1 MSDSSI
7 FPVSAT
13 APAAAPTQRI
23 DAVRPAAAAKETFI
37 DAMRGMAALLV
48 AYFHCRQVAWVGLH
62 HFHQAMGFSLAPSVL
77 LGYLTMPIA
86 WGSAGVSIFF
96 VISGYCIHRNP
107 AARLAADP
115 AYRLDA
121 PIFWARRFARIYPVL
136 FAALLLTLAFDSI
149 SLSLPPVN
157 HKILSIGP
165 KAFLISLLSLQG
177 VLAHP
182 YGSNGALWTLAIEVQ
197 FYVVYPLLF
206 AARRRFGM
214 PAVMA
219 VIAAINVISGYL
231 LEPVWI
237 YFFTSYWF
245 SWTLG
250 AYLAER
256 RVAAADLTLTRR
268 QTLCWRL
275 AAAALA
281 VLGCAIFNYSVYI
294 GQYIAFQLW
303 AIAFACLMR
312 TTLTAENEAVPL
324 GNGSFL
330 MRALARCGLFSYSLY
345 VIHLPIFI
353 CLQAVFFRS
362 ALQLSILP
370 TFAFMPVAIGAACLF
385 YLCVERPA
393 MRWSSSIRRRRPNVE
408 QPAAA

>member
-13 APAAAPTQRI
+13 GPAAAPAQRV
-23 DAVRPAAAAKETFI
+23 DMARPTAAAKETFI

-62 HFHQAMGFSLAPSVL
+62 HFHEAVGFSLEPSVL
-77 LGYLTMPIA
+77 LGYLTMPVA

-115 AYRLDA
+115 SYRLDA

-165 KAFLISLLSLQG
+165 KAFLISLFSLQG
-177 VLAHP
+177 LLAHP
-182 YGSNGALWTLAIEVQ
+182 YGSNGALWTLSIEVQ

-219 VIAAINVISGYL
+219 VIAALNVISGYL

-256 RVAAADLTLTRR
+256 RVAAADLALTQR
-268 QTLCWRL
+268 QTLRWRL
-275 AAAALA
+275 AAVALA
-281 VLGCAIFNYSVYI
+281 MLGCAIFNYSVYI

-303 AIAFACLMR
+303 ALGFACFMR
-312 TTLTAENEAVPL
+312 TTLKPDGVQLAHSSL
-324 GNGSFL
+324 L
-330 MRALARCGLFSYSLY
+330 MRTLARCGLFSYSLY

-353 CLQAVFFRS
+353 CLQSIFFRS

-385 YLCVERPA
+385 YLCIERPA
-393 MRWSSSIRRRRPNVE
+393 MRWSSSIRRRKPNIE
-408 QPAAA
+408 QAAAA

>member
-7 FPVSAT
+7 LPVSAT
-13 APAAAPTQRI
+13 APATAPAQRI

-62 HFHQAMGFSLAPSVL
+62 RFHEAMGFSLEPSVV

-115 AYRLDA
+115 SYRLDT

-165 KAFLISLLSLQG
+165 KAFLISLFSLQG
-177 VLAHP
+177 LLAHP
-182 YGSNGALWTLAIEVQ
+182 YGSNGALWTLSIEVQ
-197 FYVVYPLLF
+197 FYVFYPLLF

-214 PAVMA
+214 PVVMA
-219 VIAAINVISGYL
+219 VIAAINVVSGYL

-250 AYLAER
+250 ACLAER

-268 QTLCWRL
+268 QSLYWRL
-275 AAAALA
+275 AAATLA
-281 VLGCAIFNYSVYI
+281 ILGCAVFNYSVYI

-303 AIAFACLMR
+303 ALGFACLMR
-312 TTLTAENEAVPL
+312 TTLKAEGAPL
-324 GNGSFL
+324 ADGSLL

-362 ALQLSILP
+362 VLQLSILP
-370 TFAFMPVAIGAACLF
+370 TFAFMPVAIAAACLF
-385 YLCVERPA
+385 YVCVERPA
-393 MRWSSSIRRRRPNVE
+393 MRWSSSIRRRKSNVE
-408 QPAAA
+408 QSAAA

>member
-1 MSDSSI
+1 
-7 FPVSAT
+7 
-13 APAAAPTQRI
+13 
-23 DAVRPAAAAKETFI
+23 
-37 DAMRGMAALLV
+37 MRGMAALLV

-62 HFHQAMGFSLAPSVL
+62 HFHEAVGFSLEPSVL
-77 LGYLTMPIA
+77 LGYLTMPVA

-115 AYRLDA
+115 SYRLDA

-165 KAFLISLLSLQG
+165 KAFLISLFSLQG
-177 VLAHP
+177 LLAHP
-182 YGSNGALWTLAIEVQ
+182 YGSNGALWTLSIEVQ

-219 VIAAINVISGYL
+219 VIAALNVISGYL

-256 RVAAADLTLTRR
+256 RVAAADLALTQR

-275 AAAALA
+275 AAVALA
-281 VLGCAIFNYSVYI
+281 MLGCAIFNYSVYI

-303 AIAFACLMR
+303 ALGFACFMR
-312 TTLTAENEAVPL
+312 TTLKPDGVPL
-324 GNGSFL
+324 AHSSLL
-330 MRALARCGLFSYSLY
+330 MRGLARCGLFSYSLY

-353 CLQAVFFRS
+353 CLQSIFFRS

-393 MRWSSSIRRRRPNVE
+393 MRWSSSIRRRKPNIE
-408 QPAAA
+408 QAAPA

>member
-7 FPVSAT
+7 FPVST
-13 APAAAPTQRI
+13 PAAAPPQRI
-23 DAVRPAAAAKETFI
+23 DALQPAAAAKETFI

-62 HFHQAMGFSLAPSVL
+62 HFHQAMGFSLEPSVL
-77 LGYLTMPIA
+77 LGYLTAPIA
-86 WGSAGVSIFF
+86 WGSAGVSLFF
-96 VISGYCIHRNP
+96 VISGYCIHRSP

-115 AYRLDA
+115 SYRLDA

-136 FAALLLTLAFDSI
+136 VAALLLTLLFDSI

-165 KAFLISLLSLQG
+165 KAFLISLFSLQG
-177 VLAHP
+177 LLAHP

-256 RVAAADLTLTRR
+256 RVASANVALTPR
-268 QTLCWRL
+268 QTLSWRL
-275 AAAALA
+275 AAAILAL
-281 VLGCAIFNYSVYI
+281 LGCAVFNYSVYI

-303 AIAFACLMR
+303 ALGFACLMR
-312 TTLTAENEAVPL
+312 TTLKTEGLPPARGAQSSLP
-324 GNGSFL
+324 

-353 CLQAVFFRS
+353 CLQSVFFRS

-370 TFAFMPVAIGAACLF
+370 TFAFMPVAIGAAYLF

-393 MRWSSSIRRRRPNVE
+393 MRWSSSIRRRKANVG
-408 QPAAA
+408 QSAAA

>member
-13 APAAAPTQRI
+13 GPATAPAQRVN
-23 DAVRPAAAAKETFI
+23 AVRPTAAAKETFI

-62 HFHQAMGFSLAPSVL
+62 RFHQAMGFSLEPSVL

-115 AYRLDA
+115 SYRLDA

-165 KAFLISLLSLQG
+165 KAFLISLFSLQG
-177 VLAHP
+177 LLAHP
-182 YGSNGALWTLAIEVQ
+182 YGSNGALWTLSIEVQ

-219 VIAAINVISGYL
+219 AIAAINVISGYL

-256 RVAAADLTLTRR
+256 RAATADLALTRR
-268 QTLCWRL
+268 QTLLWRF

-281 VLGCAIFNYSVYI
+281 ILGCAVFNYSVYI

-303 AIAFACLMR
+303 ALGFACLMR
-312 TTLTAENEAVPL
+312 TTLKPEGAPL
-324 GNGSFL
+324 VHSSLL

-353 CLQAVFFRS
+353 CLQSIFFRS

-385 YLCVERPA
+385 YLCIERPA
-393 MRWSSSIRRRRPNVE
+393 MRWSSNIRRRKSNAE
-408 QPAAA
+408 QPAPA